1 MRTFLVSI
9 LILISF
15 QAKSQLLFNFTW
27 KGEPIKLSKYYPLGE
42 KDSIHF
48 TDLKCYL
55 SNIELQG
62 KGIKDYQLAA
72 AVYLIDSED
81 STSFVLDSSIDTR
94 NFKSISF
101 TFGLDSVI
109 NTSGDLDGDL
119 DPILGMYWAWNTGYI
134 HYKIVG
140 YSSLVPSPSHL
151 FDFHIG
157 GYRKPNAT
165 YFKLDLPLIG
175 STIELDLYQLF
186 NENINLNLSH
196 QLVVPEK
203 LAHELA
209 TVLKSSIRVK

>member
-1 MRTFLVSI
+1 MSKYLVLI
-9 LILISF
+9 LILFSF
-15 QAKSQLLFNFTW
+15 QAKSQLLFSFTW
-27 KGEPIKLSKYYPLGE
+27 NDKPIELLKYYPLGE
-42 KDSIHF
+42 KDSIQF

-55 SNIELQG
+55 SNIELKG
-62 KGIKDYQLAA
+62 KGNKDYQLAA
-72 AVYLIDSED
+72 AVYLIDAED

-101 TFGLDSVI
+101 TFGLDSII
-109 NTSGDLDGDL
+109 NTLGDLEGDL
-119 DPILGMYWAWNTGYI
+119 DPVLGMYWAWNTGYI
-134 HYKIVG
+134 HYKIIG
-140 YSSLVPSPSHL
+140 HSSLVPTPSKL

-157 GYRKPNAT
+157 GYRKPNLT

-196 QLVVPEK
+196 QLVVPGK
-203 LAHELA
+203 LAFELA

>member
-9 LILISF
+9 LILFFF
-15 QAKSQLLFNFTW
+15 QVKSQLLFNFTW
-27 KGEPIKLSKYYPLGE
+27 KGEQIKLSKYYSLGE
-42 KDSIHF
+42 KDSIQF

-62 KGIKDYQLAA
+62 KGNKDYQLAEA
-72 AVYLIDSED
+72 IYLIDAED
-81 STSFVLDSSIDTR
+81 SASFVLDSSIDTR

-101 TFGLDSVI
+101 TFGLDSII
-109 NTSGDLDGDL
+109 NTSGDLEGDL

-140 YSSLVPSPSHL
+140 HSSLVPTSSHL

-157 GYRKPNAT
+157 GYRKPNLT
-165 YFKLDLPLIG
+165 YFKIELPLTG
-175 STIELDLYQLF
+175 SRIELDLYQLF

-196 QLVVPEK
+196 QLVVPGK